1 LKSLFTILTAAL
13 AFLGGGTNAE
23 AKNQPVDLSHA
34 TGYATCWGCASPQVR
49 EAVRQ
54 YLLKTVGY
62 PLINCAY
69 RESGYNPSAISR
81 TNDHG
86 VFQFNYSAHHGWIDF
101 ARLDRGDVYYNV
113 YLAKK
118 MYADSG
124 LAPWGY
130 RC

>member
-1 LKSLFTILTAAL
+1 MKLTL
-13 AFLGGGTNAE
+13 LTLTCVLVLGAGTNRAD
-23 AKNQPVDLSHA
+23 ARDTPVDLSNA
-34 TGYATCWGCASPQVR
+34 KGYSTCWGCASPQVK

-54 YLLKTVGY
+54 YLMQTVGY
-62 PLINCAY
+62 PLVACAY

-86 VFQFNYSAHHGWIDF
+86 VFQFNYAAHHGWIDF

-113 YLAKK
+113 MLAKK
-118 MYADSG
+118 LYHDSG

-130 RC
+130 HC